1 MNKKPLYL
9 RQIIDFIEKRSSII
23 SKTEII
29 DAEDKILTENIYSK
43 IDLPPF
49 KNSAVDGYALIKKDL
64 NKSQKKINKSRVAAG
79 DNATHKMKDGE
90 VIRIFTGAKMPSN
103 SNTVVMQE
111 NTKRLDNK

>member
-29 DAEDKILTENIYSK
+29 NLLYAEDKILAENIYSK

-49 KNSAVDGYALIKKDL
+49 KNSAVDGYALLKKDL
-64 NKSQKKINKSRVAAG
+64 NKSQKKN
-79 DNATHKMKDGE
+79 
-90 VIRIFTGAKMPSN
+90 
-103 SNTVVMQE
+103 
-111 NTKRLDNK
+111 